1 MTAQLVTDGKYLCM
15 PNCRPIAPVE
25 MPESGITYTN
35 ILTSSNK
42 ATVQNGDE
50 VSLPGTKILAQTASK
65 TYYDDK
71 TQTYDSNKD
80 VRIALLSNYYTL
92 ADTSLLNYSYNMD
105 FTMSLMSWLVNRDV
119 SVSVYSKTI
128 ADTTLRIPDSA
139 TAWTLAAIVVIAIPL
154 IFLIAGI
161 VVWVKRRR
169 L

>member
-1 MTAQLVTDGKYLCM
+1 
-15 PNCRPIAPVE
+15 
-25 MPESGITYTN
+25 
-35 ILTSSNK
+35 
-42 ATVQNGDE
+42 
-50 VSLPGTKILAQTASK
+50 
-65 TYYDDK
+65 
-71 TQTYDSNKD
+71 
-80 VRIALLSNYYTL
+80 
-92 ADTSLLNYSYNMD
+92 MD
-105 FTMSLMSWLVNRDV
+105 FTMSLMRWLVNRDV